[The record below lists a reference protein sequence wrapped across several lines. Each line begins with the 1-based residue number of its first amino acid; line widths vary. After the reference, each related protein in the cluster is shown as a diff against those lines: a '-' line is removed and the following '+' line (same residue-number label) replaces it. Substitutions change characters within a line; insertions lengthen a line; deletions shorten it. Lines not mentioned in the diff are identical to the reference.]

1 MPPIFRIRASGHQP
15 HRRTA
20 GAGEV
25 AVVVHRG
32 DTSGG
37 ADPVALAG
45 DCTSPQSSSPSS
57 PSSLAA
63 SCPAAARNTHSMSR
77 RRLGPIGGASRG
89 AIDPEVRDQG
99 LGGLNALITRWIL
112 GTMLRRRAY
121 TSAQLETLVGASPFR
136 DCEIHQ
142 EGIGFELRLRKS
154 RPKRA
159 AG

>member
-1 MPPIFRIRASGHQP
+1 MPPIFQIRASGHQP

-37 ADPVALAG
+37 ADPVTLAG

-57 PSSLAA
+57 SSSLAA
-63 SCPAAARNTHSMSR
+63 S
-77 RRLGPIGGASRG
+77 
-89 AIDPEVRDQG
+89 QG

-121 TSAQLETLVGASPFR
+121 TPAQLETLLGASPFR
-136 DCEIHQ
+136 DCEIHH

-159 AG
+159 A